1 MTDQTSSL
9 PKAMIVEDD
18 EKLAVIFT
26 QALKQA
32 AFETETVCNG
42 REALAR
48 LAETCPAV
56 VVLDLHLP
64 DVSGGTILEHIR
76 KDPRLAKTQV
86 ILATADAA
94 MADSY
99 DSQADLV
106 LIKPVSFSQLRDL
119 AVRLRERLG

>member
-1 MTDQTSSL
+1 MTDQSKPL
-9 PKAMIVEDD
+9 PCALIVEDD

-32 AFETETVCNG
+32 AFETETIRNG

-48 LAETCPAV
+48 LSELMPAV

-64 DVSGGTILEHIR
+64 EVSGGTILESIR
-76 KDPRLAKTQV
+76 QDPRLAKTQV
-86 ILATADAA
+86 ILTTADAA
-94 MADSY
+94 LADVY
-99 DSQADLV
+99 EAQADLV

-119 AVRLRERLG
+119 ASRLREHLT

>member
-1 MTDQTSSL
+1 VTDQTTPQPQAL
-9 PKAMIVEDD
+9 IVEDD

-32 AFETETVCNG
+32 AFDTETARNG
-42 REALAR
+42 REAQAR
-48 LAETCPAV
+48 LAVLVPAV

-64 DVSGGTILEHIR
+64 DVSGGTLLQDIR
-76 KDPRLAKTQV
+76 ADPRLAKTQV

-94 MADSY
+94 MADVY
-99 DSQADLV
+99 EDQADLV

-119 AVRLRERLG
+119 ATRLRARLG

>member
-1 MTDQTSSL
+1 VTDQTTTQPL
-9 PKAMIVEDD
+9 ALIVEDD

-32 AFETETVCNG
+32 AFETETVRNG

-48 LAETCPAV
+48 LNEITPAV

-64 DVSGGTILEHIR
+64 EVSGGTILQHIR
-76 KDPRLAKTQV
+76 QDARLAKTQV
-86 ILATADAA
+86 ILTTADAA
-94 MADSY
+94 MADGY
-99 DSQADLV
+99 EDQADLV

-119 AVRLRERLG
+119 ATRVRASLA